1 MLEAIVTENGVKA
14 LLWSLVSSA
23 TERNCFEPSKMA
35 DKTCRA
41 QARVFGEGS
50 FNVSVIRDTDCGLP
64 SSGVSGMKA
73 DQ

>member
-1 MLEAIVTENGVKA
+1 MLEAMVTEKGVKA

-23 TERNCFEPSKMA
+23 TERNCFELSKMA

-41 QARVFGEGS
+41 QARVLGEGS
-50 FNVSVIRDTDCGLP
+50 FSVRVIKDTDWGFP
-64 SSGVSGMKA
+64 SSGVSGTKA